1 MKPIRGGTPGRLCRL
16 TVMGER
22 ANEMSNQ
29 FRDLEPFALAE
40 QARTGLRERSEREAE
55 KVIARSLRLVFEL
68 CHRSPRCC
76 PSRTPMTLKGLSA
89 NPICSLN

>member
-1 MKPIRGGTPGRLCRL
+1 MNPIRGGTPGRLCRL

-22 ANEMSNQ
+22 ANEMSSR
-29 FRDLEPFALAE
+29 FEDLEPFALAE
-40 QARTGLRERSEREAE
+40 RARTGFRKSRERKAE
-55 KVIARSLRLVFEL
+55 KVVARSLRLAWEL

-76 PSRTPMTLKGLSA
+76 PSRTPMTPKGLSA